1 MKQKIISALFLS
13 GTMLVSNFAFAES
26 VPETATTT
34 TVTESVAA
42 ATEES
47 EPTKWEKVLEKLPKL
62 SGYLQTGWN
71 YNSVGDGSSS
81 FQAKRLRLIMDG
93 NVVKNVSFRLQIEA
107 FNGIAGST
115 NGNGQK
121 NLQVMDAFVTAKIS
135 KAFQVRVCHRVQ
147 CRCFLVFGYTPE
159 GGICIGIIADGCN
172 DSANTL
178 SGFGESGIRLRMLR

>member
-93 NVVKNVSFRLQIEA
+93 NVVKTCLSVYKLRLLTALRVLPME
-107 FNGIAGST
+107 
-115 NGNGQK
+115 
-121 NLQVMDAFVTAKIS
+121 MDRRTYK
-135 KAFQVRVCHRVQ
+135 
-147 CRCFLVFGYTPE
+147 
-159 GGICIGIIADGCN
+159 
-172 DSANTL
+172 
-178 SGFGESGIRLRMLR
+178 

>member
-47 EPTKWEKVLEKLPKL
+47 EPTKGKSFGKTPKL

-81 FQAKRLRLIMDG
+81 FQAK
-93 NVVKNVSFRLQIEA
+93 
-107 FNGIAGST
+107 
-115 NGNGQK
+115 
-121 NLQVMDAFVTAKIS
+121 
-135 KAFQVRVCHRVQ
+135 
-147 CRCFLVFGYTPE
+147 
-159 GGICIGIIADGCN
+159 
-172 DSANTL
+172 L
-178 SGFGESGIRLRMLR
+178 SPFDYGWKCS

>member
-62 SGYLQTGWN
+62 SGYLQVLSDAEPT
-71 YNSVGDGSSS
+71 SVGG
-81 FQAKRLRLIMDG
+81 AL
-93 NVVKNVSFRLQIEA
+93 
-107 FNGIAGST
+107 
-115 NGNGQK
+115 
-121 NLQVMDAFVTAKIS
+121 
-135 KAFQVRVCHRVQ
+135 
-147 CRCFLVFGYTPE
+147 P
-159 GGICIGIIADGCN
+159 
-172 DSANTL
+172 
-178 SGFGESGIRLRMLR
+178 GEDFYYGA

>member
-1 MKQKIISALFLS
+1 MENQNKQIKSSIRGTLFTLNLLRHETENHQCALLS

-121 NLQVMDAFVTAKIS
+121 NLQVMDALSLLNFKSIPST
-135 KAFQVRVCHRVQ
+135 
-147 CRCFLVFGYTPE
+147 CRPVL
-159 GGICIGIIADGCN
+159 
-172 DSANTL
+172 SAT
-178 SGFGESGIRLRMLR
+178 RL

>member
-13 GTMLVSNFAFAES
+13 GTILVPNFALADSKPES
-26 VPETATTT
+26 TKEIV
-34 TVTESVAA
+34 TVTESEAA
-42 ATEES
+42 AIENS
-47 EPTKWEKVLEKLPKL
+47 EPAKWEKVLEKLPKL

-71 YNSVGDGSSS
+71 YNSVGNGSSS

-121 NLQVMDAFVTAKIS
+121 N
-135 KAFQVRVCHRVQ
+135 
-147 CRCFLVFGYTPE
+147 
-159 GGICIGIIADGCN
+159 ICK
-172 DSANTL
+172 
-178 SGFGESGIRLRMLR
+178 

>member
-93 NVVKNVSFRLQIEA
+93 NVELKTCLSVYKLRLLTALRVLPME
-107 FNGIAGST
+107 
-115 NGNGQK
+115 
-121 NLQVMDAFVTAKIS
+121 MDRRTYK
-135 KAFQVRVCHRVQ
+135 
-147 CRCFLVFGYTPE
+147 
-159 GGICIGIIADGCN
+159 
-172 DSANTL
+172 
-178 SGFGESGIRLRMLR
+178 